1 MVAVFRTPGF
11 FFLRLFY
18 VYDYSVAVFR
28 HIRRR
33 ALDPITE
40 GCESPSAS
48 WELNSGPLE
57 EESVLLTTEPSLQPN
72 MRYFK
77 VYSSVFY
84 LPFWYLLPLCVGW
97 VGVVNACVLICVQAY
112 ICTYAQAY
120 TPTHVNIQR
129 LPLSLS
135 TSSFFETGTVIETG
149 TQFWLEWLSSEPLGF
164 TCLCL
169 SELGS

>member
-57 EESVLLTTEPSLQPN
+57 EESVLLTTEPSLQSRTPG
-72 MRYFK
+72 
-77 VYSSVFY
+77 
-84 LPFWYLLPLCVGW
+84 LLSPILQ
-97 VGVVNACVLICVQAY
+97 VN
-112 ICTYAQAY
+112 
-120 TPTHVNIQR
+120 
-129 LPLSLS
+129 
-135 TSSFFETGTVIETG
+135 
-149 TQFWLEWLSSEPLGF
+149 
-164 TCLCL
+164 
-169 SELGS
+169 